1 MSNSMWRKLQKKI
14 DNETCQPTSRYLKYK
29 IAESQDLIAQDPMT
43 ACQFC
48 GSDYTPTQ
56 RRVRIK
62 SKVKLSKKLGV
73 LLRKYETDPNSL
85 GKFQSNLVQTYLK
98 SCNTLVVMCN
108 VCKKKTKYP
117 CLKREDLIQ
126 QKVKEKQIL
135 QNKCII
141 EPEKKSKKKKRKK
154 KKERDEVLDQK
165 PPSLQS
171 DTVDDIDR
179 QEIRITSPQLGTSS
193 HTYSKNSL
201 IDATD
206 QGTLSK
212 LTDSR
217 KSSAVTHNRQS
228 LTKKPDIQGNKRTRS
243 EENITKSAKKRKA
256 KNLNQQLNQILAN
269 EKSESK
275 SGNLMDFLSSL

>member
-1 MSNSMWRKLQKKI
+1 MWRRLQKEI

-29 IAESQDLIAQDPMT
+29 IAEHQDLKVQDPMT
-43 ACQFC
+43 ACQIC

-62 SKVKLSKKLGV
+62 SKVKLNKKLGV

-98 SCNTLVVMCN
+98 SYNTLVVMCN

-117 CLKREDLIQ
+117 CLKRADLMQ
-126 QKVKEKQIL
+126 RKVKEEQSLQI
-135 QNKCII
+135 KYII

-154 KKERDEVLDQK
+154 KKERDKVLDQK
-165 PPSLQS
+165 KPSLHS
-171 DTVDDIDR
+171 DTVNDIYR
-179 QEIRITSPQLGTSS
+179 QEIRITSPQPGTSS
-193 HTYSKNSL
+193 HTHSKNSL
-201 IDATD
+201 KDATD
-206 QGTLSK
+206 QGTLSR
-212 LTDSR
+212 LPDSR
-217 KSSAVTHNRQS
+217 KSPAMTHTRQS
-228 LTKKPDIQGNKRTRS
+228 LPQKPVIQGNKRTNNEQNS
-243 EENITKSAKKRKA
+243 TKSAKKRKA
-256 KNLNQQLNQILAN
+256 KNINQQLNQILVN